1 MAKSKQKKSSSTSK
15 SKFVAPAWFTN
26 SKIHMVVI
34 VLLAIGLYLNT
45 LGHDYALDDSIV
57 ITDNDFTQ
65 EGIAGIG
72 DIMRYD
78 TFRGFFKVEG
88 KDKLVSGGR
97 YRPFTLVMFAT
108 GISLWGETPMVN
120 HLINI
125 LLYAGIGV
133 MLYWWLMALLGNRK
147 TYGYGWFI
155 ALATAL
161 LFVAHPVHTECVA
174 NIKGRD
180 EIVALLGSIIAAY
193 FMLRSHL
200 SPKGSDT
207 KYIVYSCVA
216 FLIAIFSKE
225 NTITFLGVIPLM
237 FFVFTKLNL
246 GQAIAKTMPLL
257 IPALIFIVVRTMI
270 IGFDVGGDPPKE
282 LMNNPYIKIV
292 GNNYVPFSGGEKLA
306 TIFFTLLKYLQLQIV
321 PHPLTHDYYPR
332 HIDIMTFANWQ
343 VILSVILHLGL
354 LIYGIMQSAKK
365 KLIGFG
371 ILYYI
376 GTLFIV
382 SNLIFPVGTNMAERF
397 LFMPSVGFC
406 FVVAVLLHEAFVK
419 MSKGKEAKNSFA
431 NYRVPIIIVGAVTI
445 LFGVMTI
452 VRNPVWY
459 NNMSL
464 FVTDADISVNSAKLQ
479 NSVGGEL
486 VTKSVNEKDETK
498 RVGMVNKAIV
508 HLNRAIKIHPNY
520 KNAYLL
526 LGNAH
531 NYIQDYEKSISY
543 YEHALSLDPNYADAQ
558 NNLGITYRNAGRYY
572 GEQKNDLAKALSY
585 LVKAEQS
592 NPQDLETIRLLGVV
606 YGISGNTEK
615 AISYFSKVTTLQPNS
630 ASAWLNLGNAYG
642 QAGDTQKAETYRQ
655 KAISMDPNVLNQ
667 K

>member
-1 MAKSKQKKSSSTSK
+1 MAAIAILA
-15 SKFVAPAWFTN
+15 FV
-26 SKIHMVVI
+26 
-34 VLLAIGLYLNT
+34 LYANT
-45 LGHDYALDDSIV
+45 LGHQYALDDSIV
-57 ITDNDFTQ
+57 IIDNDFTM
-65 EGIAGIG
+65 EGVSGIG

-97 YRPFTLVMFAT
+97 YRPFSLVMFAT
-108 GISLWGETPMVN
+108 GISLWGKAPFVN

-133 MLYWWLMALLGNRK
+133 MLYLLLMALLGKRK
-147 TYGYGWFI
+147 EYGYGWFI
-155 ALATAL
+155 ALATAV

-180 EIVALLGSIIAAY
+180 EILALLGSIVAAY
-193 FMLRSHL
+193 FILRSHQ
-200 SPKGSDT
+200 SAKGSDT
-207 KYIVYSCVA
+207 KYILYACIA

-225 NTITFLGVIPLM
+225 NTITFLGVVPLM
-237 FFVFTKLNL
+237 LFVFTKLDL
-246 GQAIAKTMPLL
+246 GQAIVKTMPLL
-257 IPALIFIVVRTMI
+257 IPAALFIAVRTMV
-270 IGFDVGGDPPKE
+270 IGADFGGEPPKE

-306 TIFFTLLKYLQLQIV
+306 TIFFTLLKYLQLQVV

-343 VILSVILHLGL
+343 VILSVIVHLGL
-354 LIYGIMQSAKK
+354 LVYGVMMSLKK

-382 SNLIFPVGTNMAERF
+382 SNFIFPVGTNMAERF

-406 FVVAVLLHEAFVK
+406 FVIAVLLHQVF
-419 MSKGKEAKNSFA
+419 AKLNVEKKFSFA
-431 NYRVPIIIVGAVTI
+431 QYRVPLMAVGAVTL
-445 LFGVMTI
+445 LFGVMTF

-486 VTKSVNEKDETK
+486 VTKSVEEKNETK
-498 RVGMVNKAIV
+498 RIAMVNKAV
-508 HLNRAIKIHPNY
+508 GHLNQAIKIHPNY

-531 NYIQDYEKSISY
+531 NYLKEYEKSISY

-558 NNLGITYRNAGRYY
+558 NNIGITYRSAGRYY
-572 GEQKNDLAKALSY
+572 GEEKNDLNKSLTY
-585 LVKAEQS
+585 LLKAEQS
-592 NPQDLETIRLLGVV
+592 IPNDIETIRLLGVV
-606 YGISGNTEK
+606 YGISGQTDK
-615 AISYFSKVTTLQPNS
+615 AISYFTKVTTLQPN
-630 ASAWLNLGNAYG
+630 AAAAWLNLGNAYG
-642 QAGDTQKAETYRQ
+642 QAGDTQKAESFRQ
-655 KAISMDPNVLNQ
+655 KAISIDPNVLNQ

>member
-65 EGIAGIG
+65 EGIVGIG

-108 GISLWGETPMVN
+108 GISLWGETPMIN

-431 NYRVPIIIVGAVTI
+431 NYRVPMIIVGAVTI

-486 VTKSVNEKDETK
+486 VTKSVDEKDETK

>member
-1 MAKSKQKKSSSTSK
+1 MAKSKQKKSEKTGK
-15 SKFVAPAWFTN
+15 PRFEAPAWFTN
-26 SKIHMVVI
+26 STLHMAVI
-34 VLLAIGLYLNT
+34 AVLAFVLYANT
-45 LGHDYALDDSIV
+45 LGHQYALDDSIV
-57 ITDNDFTQ
+57 IIENDFTMD
-65 EGIAGIG
+65 GVSGIG

-108 GISLWGETPMVN
+108 GISMWGKTPMMN

-125 LLYAGIGV
+125 LLYGGIGV
-133 MLYWWLMALLGNRK
+133 MLYLWLMALLGNRK
-147 TYGYGWFI
+147 EYGYGWFI

-180 EIVALLGSIIAAY
+180 EIMALLGSIIAAY
-193 FMLRSHL
+193 FILKSHQ
-200 SPKGSDT
+200 SAKGTDT
-207 KYIVYSCVA
+207 KYIAYACVA

-225 NTITFLGVIPLM
+225 NTITFLGVVPLM
-237 FFVFTKLNL
+237 LFVFTKLNL
-246 GQAIAKTMPLL
+246 GQSIAKTAPLL
-257 IPALIFIVVRTMI
+257 IPAILFIAVRTSV
-270 IGFDVGGDPPKE
+270 IGFDFGGEPPKE
-282 LMNNPYIKIV
+282 LMNNPYIKVV

-306 TIFFTLLKYLQLQIV
+306 TIFFTLLKYLQLQFV

-343 VILSVILHLGL
+343 VILSVIVHMGL
-354 LIYGIMQSAKK
+354 LVFGIMQAAKK

-406 FVVAVLLHEAFVK
+406 FVIAVLLHQVIAK
-419 MSKGKEAKNSFA
+419 MNVEKKLNFA
-431 NYRVPIIIVGAVTI
+431 QYRMPLMVVGVATL

-464 FVTDADISVNSAKLQ
+464 FVNDADISVNSAKLQ

-486 VTKSVNEKDETK
+486 VTKSVEETNETK
-498 RVGMVNKAIV
+498 RLAMVNKAV
-508 HLNRAIKIHPNY
+508 GHLQQATKIHPNY

-531 NYIQDYEKSISY
+531 NYLKDFEKSISY

-558 NNLGITYRNAGRYY
+558 NNIGITYRAAGRYY
-572 GEQKNDLAKALSY
+572 GEEKNDLNKSLTY
-585 LVKAEQS
+585 LLKAEQS
-592 NPQDLETIRLLGVV
+592 NPNDLETIRLLGVV
-606 YGISGNTEK
+606 YGISGQTDK
-615 AISYFSKVTTLQPNS
+615 AISYFTKVTTLQPNS
-630 ASAWLNLGNAYG
+630 AAAWLNLGNAYG
-642 QAGDTQKAETYRQ
+642 QAGDTQKAESFRQ

>member
-1 MAKSKQKKSSSTSK
+1 MAKSKQKKPQKTSK
-15 SKFVAPAWFTN
+15 SKFEAPAWFTN
-26 SKIHMVVI
+26 SKLHLMGIAFLAF
-34 VLLAIGLYLNT
+34 VLYANT
-45 LGHDYALDDSIV
+45 LGHQYALDDSIV
-57 ITDNDFTQ
+57 IIDNDFTM
-65 EGIAGIG
+65 EGISGIG

-108 GISLWGETPMVN
+108 GISLWGKSPMIN

-133 MLYWWLMALLGNRK
+133 MLYWWLMALLGDRRS
-147 TYGYGWFI
+147 YGHGWFI

-180 EIVALLGSIIAAY
+180 EIMALLGSIMAAY
-193 FMLRSHL
+193 FMLRSHQ

-207 KYIVYSCVA
+207 KYIAYACVA

-246 GQAIAKTMPLL
+246 GQSIAKTLPLL
-257 IPALIFIVVRTMI
+257 IPAVLFIVVRTMI
-270 IGFDVGGDPPKE
+270 IGFDFGGEPPKE

-306 TIFFTLLKYLQLQIV
+306 TIFFTLLKYLQLQFI

-343 VILSVILHLGL
+343 VILSVIVHLGL
-354 LIYGIMQSAKK
+354 LVYGIMQAAKK

-382 SNLIFPVGTNMAERF
+382 SNLVFPVGTNMAERS

-406 FVVAVLLHEAFVK
+406 FVLAVLLHQVFAKLNVEKK
-419 MSKGKEAKNSFA
+419 MSFA
-431 NYRVPIIIVGAVTI
+431 QYRTPMLVVGAATV
-445 LFGVMTI
+445 LFGIMT
-452 VRNPVWY
+452 VDRNPVWY

-486 VTKSVNEKDETK
+486 VTKSVDEKNETK
-498 RVGMVNKAIV
+498 RLAMVNKAV
-508 HLNRAIKIHPNY
+508 GHLNQAIKIHPNY

-531 NYIQDYEKSISY
+531 NYLKEYEKSISY
-543 YEHALSLDPNYADAQ
+543 YEHALSLDSDYADAL
-558 NNLGITYRNAGRYY
+558 NNLGITYRAAGRYY
-572 GEQKNDLAKALSY
+572 GEEKNDLNKSLNY
-585 LVKAEQS
+585 LLKAEQS
-592 NPQDLETIRLLGVV
+592 NPNDLETIRLLGVV
-606 YGISGNTEK
+606 YGISGQADK
-615 AISYFSKVTTLQPNS
+615 AISYFTKVTTLQPNS
-630 ASAWLNLGNAYG
+630 APAWLNLGNAYG
-642 QAGDTQKAETYRQ
+642 QAGDLQKAESFRQ
-655 KAISMDPNVLNQ
+655 KAISIDPNVLNQ

>member
-1 MAKSKQKKSSSTSK
+1 MAKSKQKTSK
-15 SKFVAPAWFTN
+15 TTPKVKVSGPAWFTN
-26 SKIHMVVI
+26 PKLHCII
-34 VLLAIGLYLNT
+34 IALLAVGLYVNT
-45 LGHDYALDDSIV
+45 LGHQYALDDSIV
-57 ITDNDFTQ
+57 IDDNEFTM
-65 EGIAGIG
+65 EGVSGIP

-88 KDKLVSGGR
+88 KDKLVDGGR

-108 GISLWGETPMVN
+108 GVSLWGMNPGIS

-125 LLYAGIGV
+125 LLYGGLGI
-133 MLYWWLMALLGNRK
+133 MLYLWIRLLLKSRK
-147 TYGYGWFI
+147 SYGYGWFV
-155 ALATAL
+155 ALATAV

-180 EIVALLGSIIAAY
+180 EIMALLGSVIAAY
-193 FMLRSHL
+193 FILKSYQ
-200 SPKGSDT
+200 SKSGFDT
-207 KYIVYSCVA
+207 KYIGYACIA

-237 FFVFTKLNL
+237 LFVFTKASL
-246 GQAIAKTMPLL
+246 GKAIQKTLPLL
-257 IPALIFIVVRTMI
+257 IPAVLFIVVRTMV
-270 IGFDVGGDPPKE
+270 IGFDLGGAPPQE
-282 LMNNPYIKIV
+282 MMNNPYIKV
-292 GNNYVPFSGGEKLA
+292 QGNSYVPFTGGEKLA
-306 TIFFTLLKYLQLQIV
+306 TIFYTLLKYLQLQVV

-332 HIDIMTFANWQ
+332 HIDIMSFANWQ
-343 VILSVILHLGL
+343 VIVSVVLHLGL
-354 LIYGIMQSAKK
+354 LIYGLMLSAKK
-365 KLIGFG
+365 KILGFG

-382 SNLIFPVGTNMAERF
+382 SNLLFPVGTNMAERF

-406 FVVAVLLHEAFVK
+406 FAIAVLLHQAFVK
-419 MSKGKEAKNSFA
+419 VTKEKEIDFA
-431 NYRVPIIIVGAVTI
+431 QYKVPFGIVGLVAV

-464 FVTDADISVNSAKLQ
+464 FVNDADISVNSAKLQ

-498 RVGMVNKAIV
+498 RVAMITKAIG
-508 HLNRAIKIHPNY
+508 HLTQATKIHPNY

-531 NYIQDYEKSISY
+531 NYLKDYDKAVKY
-543 YEHALSLDPNYADAQ
+543 YEHALSIDPNYVDAN
-558 NNLGITYRNAGRYY
+558 NNLAITYRSAGRYY
-572 GEQKNDLAKALSY
+572 GEEKNDLNKSLSY
-585 LVKAEQS
+585 LIKAEQA

-606 YGISGNTEK
+606 YGISGNSDK
-615 AISYFSKVTTLQPNS
+615 AISYFTKVTSLQPKS
-630 ASAWLNLGNAYG
+630 AAAWLNLGNAYG
-642 QAGDTQKAETYRQ
+642 QAGDIQKAEAFRQ
-655 KAISMDPNVLNQ
+655 KALALDPNVMKQ

>member
-1 MAKSKQKKSSSTSK
+1 MRKST
-15 SKFVAPAWFTN
+15 FEAPAWFTN
-26 SKIHMVVI
+26 STLHMVVI
-34 VLLAIGLYLNT
+34 GLFAFILYANT
-45 LGHDYALDDSIV
+45 LGHEYALDDSIV
-57 ITDNDFTQ
+57 ITENDFTMK
-65 EGIAGIG
+65 GFSGIG

-108 GISLWGETPMVN
+108 GIGMWGKTPLVN
-120 HLINI
+120 HLVNI

-133 MLYWWLMALLGNRK
+133 MIYLWLMALLGKRK
-147 TYGYGWFI
+147 EYGYGWFI

-180 EIVALLGSIIAAY
+180 EIMALLGSIVAAY
-193 FMLRSHL
+193 FMLKSHQ
-200 SPKGSDT
+200 SPKGVDT
-207 KYIVYSCVA
+207 KYILFACVA

-237 FFVFTKLNL
+237 FYVFTKLDL
-246 GQAIAKTMPLL
+246 VQSIAKTSPLL
-257 IPALIFIVVRTMI
+257 IPAAIFILVRWQV
-270 IGFDVGGDPPKE
+270 IGLGFGGEAPRE

-292 GNNYVPFSGGEKLA
+292 GNNYVDFSSGEKLA
-306 TIFFTLLKYLQLQIV
+306 TIFFTLLKYIQLQFV

-343 VILSVILHLGL
+343 VILSVIAHLGL
-354 LIYGIMQSAKK
+354 LVYGLLQAAKK

-382 SNLIFPVGTNMAERF
+382 SNLVFAVGTNMAERF

-406 FVVAVLLHEAFVK
+406 FVIAVLLHQVF
-419 MSKGKEAKNSFA
+419 AKLNVEKKFRFA
-431 NYRVPIIIVGAVTI
+431 QYRIPLMVVGTVTL
-445 LFGVMTI
+445 LFGVMTM
-452 VRNPVWY
+452 VRNPVWF

-464 FVTDADISVNSAKLQ
+464 FVNDADISVNSAKLQ

-486 VTKSVNEKDETK
+486 VTKSVEEKNETK
-498 RVGMVNKAIV
+498 RLAMINKAV
-508 HLNRAIKIHPNY
+508 GHLNRAIKIHPNY

-531 NYIQDYEKSISY
+531 NYLKQYEKSISY
-543 YEHALSLDPNYADAQ
+543 YEHALSLDGNYADAQ
-558 NNLGITYRNAGRYY
+558 NNLAITYRSAGRYY
-572 GEQKNDLAKALSY
+572 GEEKNDLNKSLSY
-585 LVKAEQS
+585 LQKAEQA
-592 NPQDLETIRLLGVV
+592 NPNDLETIRLLGVV
-606 YGISGNTEK
+606 YGISGQTDR
-615 AISYFSKVTTLQPNS
+615 AISYFTKVTTLQPNS
-630 ASAWLNLGNAYG
+630 AAAWLNLGNAYG
-642 QAGDTQKAETYRQ
+642 QSGDTQKAEALRQ
-655 KAISMDPNVLNQ
+655 KAISLDPNVLNQ

>member
-1 MAKSKQKKSSSTSK
+1 MAKSKQKTSK
-15 SKFVAPAWFTN
+15 PAPKQKIDAPAWFTN
-26 SKIHMVVI
+26 TKLHMIVI
-34 VLLAIGLYLNT
+34 AVLAFGLYANT
-45 LGHDYALDDSIV
+45 LGHQYALDDSIV
-57 ITDNDFTQ
+57 IIDNEFTQ

-97 YRPFTLVMFAT
+97 YRPFTLVMFAI
-108 GISLWGETPMVN
+108 GESIWGGGKPGVN
-120 HLINI
+120 HFLNI

-133 MLYWWLMALLGNRK
+133 MLYLWILALLQHRK
-147 TYGYGWFI
+147 SYGYGWFI

-180 EIVALLGSIIAAY
+180 EIMALLGSIVAAY
-193 FMLRSHL
+193 FILKSYQ
-200 SPKGSDT
+200 SKTGSDS
-207 KYIVYSCVA
+207 KYILFACLA

-237 FFVFTKLNL
+237 LFVFTKATLL
-246 GQAIAKTMPLL
+246 ESVGKTLPLL
-257 IPALIFIVVRTMI
+257 APAVLFIVVRTMV
-270 IGFDVGGDPPKE
+270 IGFDVGGDPPQE
-282 LMNNPYIKIV
+282 MMNNPFVKV
-292 GNNYVPFSGGEKLA
+292 SGSSYVPFTSGEKLG
-306 TIFFTLLKYLQLQIV
+306 TIFFTLLKYLQLQVI

-332 HIDIMTFANWQ
+332 HIAIMTFGNWQ
-343 VILSVILHLGL
+343 VILSVLLHLGL
-354 LIYGIMQSAKK
+354 LVYGLMASAKK
-365 KLIGFG
+365 QLVGFG

-382 SNLIFPVGTNMAERF
+382 SNLLFPVGTNMAERF

-406 FVVAVLLHEAFVK
+406 FVVAVLLHKLFVK
-419 MSKGKEAKNSFA
+419 VVKGKPIDFA
-431 NYRVPIIIVGAVTI
+431 NYKIPMLVVGLVT
-445 LFGVMTI
+445 LMFGVMTI

-464 FVTDADISVNSAKLQ
+464 FVTDADTSVNSAKLQ

-486 VTKSVNEKDETK
+486 VTKSVDEKDETK
-498 RVGMVNKAIV
+498 RLAMVNKAV
-508 HLNRAIKIHPNY
+508 GHLNQAIKIHPNY

-531 NYIQDYEKSISY
+531 NYLKEYDKAIAY
-543 YEHALSLDPNYADAQ
+543 YDHALSIDPNYVDA
-558 NNLGITYRNAGRYY
+558 NSNLAVTYRSAGRYF
-572 GEQKNDLAKALSY
+572 GEEKNDLNKSLTY
-585 LVKAEQS
+585 LTKAEELK
-592 NPQDLETIRLLGVV
+592 PDDLETIRLLGVV
-606 YGISGNTEK
+606 YGITGNTNK
-615 AISYFSKVTTLQPNS
+615 AISYFTKVTTLQPNS

-642 QAGDTQKAETYRQ
+642 QAGDEQKAAAFRQ
-655 KAISMDPNVLNQ
+655 KAVELDPNVLNQ